1 MPSHYWI
8 WKLLSSG
15 TEAQTGHFH
24 WGQLPWAYHWS
35 ILYPRKQ
42 LNHLQHS
49 QRSSRT
55 THQQVTVSDSSL
67 APTLQISVSL
77 LHLCLLSCSVL
88 LCFSLMC
95 VVVVPDAISLT
106 HLPNIISN
114 TGMGEEVCLLLCPL
128 SIAIRVVVDDDD
140 GHSRSPQRWRYRT
153 TKTTPQACLKWHWFC
168 ICLTM
173 NSLQTCPEWRKV
185 RMNDDH
191 EERRVLRK
199 LAYGLK
205 AL

>member
-1 MPSHYWI
+1 MPNHYWI

-67 APTLQISVSL
+67 SPTLQISVSSAFVSSVMFCPL
-77 LHLCLLSCSVL
+77 VFFCDVCSSSNWRYL
-88 LCFSLMC
+88 NHSSPQHYF
-95 VVVVPDAISLT
+95 
-106 HLPNIISN
+106 NIISLSQLQS
-114 TGMGEEVCLLLCPL
+114 GLLLMMMMVIVEVHTDEDTGQQKQHHKHVYSGMDP
-128 SIAIRVVVDDDD
+128 
-140 GHSRSPQRWRYRT
+140 YE
-153 TKTTPQACLKWHWFC
+153 FC

-173 NSLQTCPEWRKV
+173 NSLQTCPEWRKG
-185 RMNDDH
+185 RTIDDH